1 MRNLWINVRIHCFN
15 TMDQVI
21 TEMLQIGGSINF
33 DSISTN
39 KERLSNTFPGYHSR
53 YHNLFRKFVSFV
65 VQAFQLHIFFGT
77 IETNSIVL
85 KQNVL
90 EGKSPSHLET
100 RAVVKNGWKCW
111 IHLRCFQTFVAMK
124 ILFLDQA
131 MDWWFAERYPRCN
144 FPDGIVGTRFIFLR
158 TNKLLKN
165 RCVFFCCC
173 GNGSAASFTT
183 LCRSSLL
190 DFFDYNMNCHAGTFD
205 TWMLFPDFVYVST
218 FFIKIIFND
227 SLFFIG

>member
-1 MRNLWINVRIHCFN
+1 MDKCSDTLLQHHGLGHHGDASDRRLQAVNFN
-15 TMDQVI
+15 
-21 TEMLQIGGSINF
+21 
-33 DSISTN
+33 SISTN
-39 KERLSNTFPGYHSR
+39 KERLANTFPGYHSR

-65 VQAFQLHIFFGT
+65 VQAFQLHIFLGT

-85 KQNVL
+85 KRNVL

-100 RAVVKNGWKCW
+100 RAVVKNGSKCW

-218 FFIKIIFND
+218 LFIKIIFND